1 MSLIRQHQSGF
12 FLFLCSNIPMGKREE
27 QVLAMTGCQHTG
39 SAGNWSERRNP
50 GSFSKALD
58 GLQLCPVEFSLA
70 SGNCLWKDPSL
81 KFHML
86 MESRH
91 GGFVNADELE
101 TNSSGQPRHHFLRSG
116 VKQGHA
122 ESTATHASG
131 ARVISAALGRL
142 FMGSKLSLGWSLQ
155 LSTNSTQPCLLS
167 PRKLALTRIL
177 NGKTRIRH

>member
-12 FLFLCSNIPMGKREE
+12 FLFLCSNTPMGKRKAW
-27 QVLAMTGCQHTG
+27 VLATAACQHTG
-39 SAGNWSERRNP
+39 SAGNWSERRNA

-81 KFHML
+81 KSHML

-91 GGFVNADELE
+91 GGYVNADELE

-116 VKQGHA
+116 VKQGHT
-122 ESTATHASG
+122 ESTATRGQAHKWSQQLWGDYSWAQS
-131 ARVISAALGRL
+131 SA
-142 FMGSKLSLGWSLQ
+142 
-155 LSTNSTQPCLLS
+155 
-167 PRKLALTRIL
+167 
-177 NGKTRIRH
+177 

>member
-12 FLFLCSNIPMGKREE
+12 FLLLCSNITLGKREAR
-27 QVLAMTGCQHTG
+27 VLATTACQHTG
-39 SAGNWSERRNP
+39 SVGNWSERRNT

-70 SGNCLWKDPSL
+70 SGNCLGKDPSL
-81 KFHML
+81 KSHML

-91 GGFVNADELE
+91 GGYVNADELE
-101 TNSSGQPRHHFLRSG
+101 TNSSGQARHHFLCSR
-116 VKQGHA
+116 VKQGHS
-122 ESTATHASG
+122 ESTVTHASG
-131 ARVISAALGRL
+131 APVISAALGRL

-167 PRKLALTRIL
+167 PRKLALTWIL
-177 NGKTRIRH
+177 NGKTRI